1 MREGIGSIVLYNI
14 IIIFILIVFALLAA
28 TLSYYKAFKV
38 NSRILASIDKYEGYN
53 QSAIEDINNTLAG
66 LGYTVNSNH
75 DVCKAERNDATLV
88 SNQDESYYYCV
99 YFYRD
104 DRGGADEEENRLN
117 GDKEPIYYN
126 YSVVSYIYIDLPMI
140 GSFKIPIHTKGERI
154 YNFSDGQTYE

>member
-38 NSRILASIDKYEGYN
+38 NNRILASIDKYEGYN
-53 QSAIEDINNTLAG
+53 NSAIAEINTTLAG
-66 LGYTVNSNH
+66 LGYTVNANN
-75 DVCKAERNDATLV
+75 DKCKAERNDATLV
-88 SNQDESYYYCV
+88 SNQDTSYYYCV

-104 DRGGADEEENRLN
+104 DRGGGDDKKYN
-117 GDKEPIYYN
+117 GDDEPIYYN
-126 YSVVSYIYIDLPMI
+126 YSVVSYIYIDLPLF
-140 GSFKIPIHTKGERI
+140 GAFKVPVHTKGERI

>member
-1 MREGIGSIVLYNI
+1 MREGIGSVVLYNI

-53 QSAIEDINNTLAG
+53 TPAIEDINNTLAG
-66 LGYTVNSNH
+66 LGYTVNSNN
-75 DVCKAERNDATLV
+75 DVCQPERNDATLV
-88 SNQDESYYYCV
+88 SNQDTSYYYCV

-104 DRGGADEEENRLN
+104 DRGGDDENRLN
-117 GDKEPIYYN
+117 GDREPVYYN
-126 YSVVSYIYIDLPMI
+126 YSVVSYIYVDLPI
-140 GSFKIPIHTKGERI
+140 VGAFKVPVHTKGERI